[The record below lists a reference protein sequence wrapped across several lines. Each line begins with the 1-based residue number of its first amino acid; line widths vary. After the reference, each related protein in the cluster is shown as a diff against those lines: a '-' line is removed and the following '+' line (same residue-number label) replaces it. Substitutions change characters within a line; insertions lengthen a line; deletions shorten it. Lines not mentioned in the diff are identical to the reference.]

1 MIDRAGGAAARTGGA
16 FALRQSLSLR
26 RVQVRR
32 DGPADAGRS
41 GLRIHGDGDTL
52 VLEVLDHLAERPDP
66 GNRGVVALL
75 QRLRVRLVGVGVIG
89 DIAVGKALLDH
100 VGRQSD
106 GERAIGAAGNRTE
119 NDEREQD
126 EYQGSIARPLRTV
139 RIHWSPHADAL
150 NPNAETTG
158 APPAP
163 SVIYSTAGWDR
174 PMLEDLL
181 VRRPYNAVTD
191 LIDAQVAA
199 QVARGRGDKLAF
211 IDSDRSLSYGE
222 LQTRTCRFASALKN
236 LGLRPEERLSLLLYD
251 TVDFP
256 VAFWGGVRAGIV
268 VLPLNTLLN
277 AEQYAYILGDSRA
290 AAIVASASLAKTLL
304 PVLDRLPHLRTIILI
319 GASADDKAEFRGR
332 DVHDFADLLARG
344 QPDLITAQTSSDE
357 VAFWLYTSGSTGDPK
372 GVKHIHT
379 TPMAAAR
386 LMGQRV
392 IGIREDDVVF
402 SAAKLFF
409 SYGMG
414 NAMAFPL
421 SVGATTVLLPQRPTP
436 EAVFDIMRRHR
447 PTIFYGVPTLY
458 ASLLAHKDMTHGAGS
473 DRLRLCVS
481 AGEALPGHLGKRW
494 RAAAG
499 VDVLDGIGSTEMF
512 QTFLSNQPGDVRYGT
527 TGKPVPGY
535 DLKIVDED
543 GREVA
548 DGEIGELV
556 VRGPTAGEGY
566 WNQRAKSRRT
576 FAGEWTFTG
585 DKYVRE
591 ASGYF
596 HYCGRTD
603 DMFKVSGMWVSP
615 FEVEAALASHEA
627 VLEAAV
633 IGKEDSD
640 GLIKP
645 KAFIVLRSGYAGSKQ
660 LIEKLRMHVK
670 ASAGPWKY
678 PRWIDIR
685 SDLPRTATGKIQ
697 RFKLRELDGLS

>member
-1 MIDRAGGAAARTGGA
+1 
-16 FALRQSLSLR
+16 
-26 RVQVRR
+26 
-32 DGPADAGRS
+32 
-41 GLRIHGDGDTL
+41 
-52 VLEVLDHLAERPDP
+52 
-66 GNRGVVALL
+66 
-75 QRLRVRLVGVGVIG
+75 
-89 DIAVGKALLDH
+89 
-100 VGRQSD
+100 
-106 GERAIGAAGNRTE
+106 
-119 NDEREQD
+119 
-126 EYQGSIARPLRTV
+126 
-139 RIHWSPHADAL
+139 
-150 NPNAETTG
+150 
-158 APPAP
+158 
-163 SVIYSTAGWDR
+163 
-174 PMLEDLL
+174 MLEDLL
-181 VRRPYNAVTD
+181 QRRPYNAVTD
-191 LIDAQVAA
+191 MIDAQVA
-199 QVARGRGDKLAF
+199 RGLGGKIAF
-211 IDSDRSLSYGE
+211 TDSDRSLSYGE
-222 LQTRTCRFASALKN
+222 LQARSCRFAAALKS
-236 LGLRPEERLSLLLYD
+236 LGLRAEERLGLLLYD

-256 VAFWGGVRAGIV
+256 IAFWGGVRAGVV
-268 VLPLNTLLN
+268 VLPLNTLLT

-290 AAIVASASLAKTLL
+290 SAIVASASLAKALL
-304 PVLDRLPHLRTIILI
+304 PVLDRVPWLRTIILV
-319 GASADDKAEFRGR
+319 GGSAEDTAAFAGR
-332 DVHDFADLLARG
+332 EVHDFAELLARG
-344 QPDLITAQTSSDE
+344 QSDLFTAPTLSDE
-357 VAFWLYTSGSTGDPK
+357 VAFWMYTSGSTGDPK
-372 GVKHIHT
+372 GVKHVHT

-386 LMGQRV
+386 LMGQGV
-392 IGIREDDVVF
+392 IGIREDDIVF

-414 NAMAFPL
+414 NAMAFPMW
-421 SVGATTVLLPQRPTP
+421 VGATTVLLPQRPTP
-436 EAVFDIMRRHR
+436 EAVFDVMRQHR

-473 DRLRLCVS
+473 DRLRLCIS

-527 TGKPVPGY
+527 TGRPVPGY
-535 DLKIVDED
+535 DLKILDEE

-591 ASGYF
+591 ANGYY

-633 IGKEDSD
+633 IGKADAD

-645 KAFIVLRSGYAGSKQ
+645 KAFIVLRNGYAADER
-660 LIEKLRMHVK
+660 LIETLRVHVK
-670 ASAGPWKY
+670 NCAGPWKY
-678 PRWIDIR
+678 PRWIDVR
-685 SDLPRTATGKIQ
+685 PDLPRTATGKIQ
-697 RFKLRELDGLS
+697 RFKLRELES